1 MAINNA
7 TAENS
12 GKFSA
17 SSTSWS
23 SDVTQ
28 ILDPAK
34 LYDTTQTSLTTFIG
48 AILQSTASSNL
59 APFSI
64 SSQVD
69 PLSTTSEQVTT
80 TSLSNFITVDV
91 TDVGNWTN
99 QTTVTEP
106 LHTLPEIVAL
116 SILIVTLAPA
126 TIIGNLLVIIAFKVD
141 KQLQTI
147 SNYFLLNLAVADMA
161 IGFVS
166 MPLYTVYTL
175 MGYWPLG
182 SLYCDLWLSID
193 YTMSNASAANLML
206 ISFDRYLSVTRP
218 LTYRAKRTTKKVL
231 IMIGMSWVVSA
242 LLWTPWI
249 FAWPYLEGK
258 RTVPETDCYIQ
269 FLYTNAYVT
278 IGTHLIAFY
287 IPVTIMT
294 VLYFKIYKETRK
306 RQKRMPMLQGM
317 KEMIKK
323 KKASNINDYDFY
335 ARRYDNDYDDV
346 YDLAD
351 MLVEPD
357 KSIWS
362 RCSCCKIDRDYDAD
376 ESSASDPASPTAN
389 NSSFSDAHS
398 SSVRSQIYTTD
409 QNRTTNK
416 QMNGRTSSGKRK
428 SNNTSNLVI
437 PLMAMEAA
445 RFTPLISRNQRD
457 DRSPFAP
464 SNRREGLAPQ
474 QSRDCDEPLIEE
486 CEDLYTIVINFPNTK
501 TDSEVGPSIRML
513 TDDDD
518 ADIMSPNR
526 HSKISED
533 DSDSL
538 SNEGLARE
546 ESTFSFQSLERK
558 RENCLPPPKGT
569 PALGRRTRSNDAQ
582 RSAQNAKLAA
592 QVAYKVKQQRARK
605 KRSEKKQEKKAAKT
619 LSAILLAFI
628 VTWTPYNIVTLVEI
642 FCKGCVPHLLYN
654 FAYFLCYINSTVNP
668 VCYALC
674 NANFRK
680 TFWKILT
687 CSFTKRNTTRSRTT
701 ASAMSFN
708 FNNR

>member
-7 TAENS
+7 TTENP
-12 GKFSA
+12 GKFST

-28 ILDPAK
+28 FLGTAK
-34 LYDTTQTSLTTFIG
+34 LYETAQAPLTSTLDAFLQTTTLLNLAPLNLSAHFDQISTISQDL
-48 AILQSTASSNL
+48 STASLSN
-59 APFSI
+59 
-64 SSQVD
+64 
-69 PLSTTSEQVTT
+69 STTVN
-80 TSLSNFITVDV
+80 L

-99 QTTVTEP
+99 QTSIAGAS
-106 LHTLPEIVAL
+106 HSLPEIIVL
-116 SILIVTLAPA
+116 SILVVILALV
-126 TIIGNLLVIIAFKVD
+126 TIIGNLLVIIAFKID

-147 SNYFLLNLAVADMA
+147 SNYFLLSLAVADMA

-166 MPLYTVYTL
+166 MPLYTVYLL

-182 SLYCDLWLSID
+182 SLYCDLWLSLD
-193 YTMSNASAANLML
+193 YTMSNASAANLLL

-231 IMIGMSWVVSA
+231 IMICMSWVISA

-258 RTVPETDCYIQ
+258 RTVPKTDCYIQ

-323 KKASNINDYDFY
+323 TKPSTINDYNFY
-335 ARRYDNDYDDV
+335 TRRYDNDFDDV

-362 RCSCCKIDRDYDAD
+362 RCSCCKIDRDDDPD

-398 SSVRSQIYTTD
+398 SSVRSQGYSTD
-409 QNRTTNK
+409 QNRVGSK
-416 QMNGRTSSGKRK
+416 QMNGRAGGGKRK
-428 SNNTSNLVI
+428 VNNTSNLVI

-445 RFTPLISRNQRD
+445 RFTPMLSSTQREV
-457 DRSPFAP
+457 RQPFAT
-464 SNRREGLAPQ
+464 SNRREGLASQ
-474 QSRDCDEPLIEE
+474 QSQDCDEPLIEE
-486 CEDLYTIVINFPNTK
+486 TDDLYTIVINFPNNK
-501 TDSEVGPSIRML
+501 KDSEIGPSIKMISDDEE
-513 TDDDD
+513 TDNTQPRS
-518 ADIMSPNR
+518 MNR
-526 HSKISED
+526 HSRISDD
-533 DSDSL
+533 DSDSI
-538 SNEGLARE
+538 SNEGFPQRE
-546 ESTFSFQSLERK
+546 ESTVSFKSLERT
-558 RENCLPPPKGT
+558 REHCIPPPKGT

-582 RSAQNAKLAA
+582 RSAQNARLAA

-605 KRSEKKQEKKAAKT
+605 KRTEKKQDKKAAKT

-628 VTWTPYNIVTLVEI
+628 VTWTPYNIVTLAEI
-642 FCKGCVPHLLYN
+642 FCKGCVPHLLYS
-654 FAYFLCYINSTVNP
+654 FGKYSSFVTHYS
-668 VCYALC
+668 
-674 NANFRK
+674 
-680 TFWKILT
+680 LT
-687 CSFTKRNTTRSRTT
+687 RR
-701 ASAMSFN
+701 
-708 FNNR
+708 